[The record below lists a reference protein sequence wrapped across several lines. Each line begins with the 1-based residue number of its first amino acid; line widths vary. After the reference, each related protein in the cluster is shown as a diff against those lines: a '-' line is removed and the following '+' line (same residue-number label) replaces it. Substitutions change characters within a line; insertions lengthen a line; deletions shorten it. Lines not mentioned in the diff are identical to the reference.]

1 MAEDEVVRF
10 HHQLNEHEFEQTPRD
25 SEGQGSLVCC
35 SPWGRK
41 ESDMTER
48 LHFHY
53 SLSCIGEGNGNPLQC
68 SCLENRM
75 DGGAWWA
82 TVHGVEKSL
91 TRLKQLS
98 MHAPCF
104 DTDLCCSPCSFLL
117 KQWKHWWMM
126 LETPSLHLI
135 QTAVPFVT
143 VHSPPDVKSRL
154 TGKDLHAGKD

>member
-1 MAEDEVVRF
+1 MVLVVK
-10 HHQLNEHEFEQTPRD
+10 NPPTNAGNIRD
-25 SEGQGSLVCC
+25 KGSVPGLGK
-35 SPWGRK
+35 SSGGG
-41 ESDMTER
+41 
-48 LHFHY
+48 H
-53 SLSCIGEGNGNPLQC
+53 GNPLQY